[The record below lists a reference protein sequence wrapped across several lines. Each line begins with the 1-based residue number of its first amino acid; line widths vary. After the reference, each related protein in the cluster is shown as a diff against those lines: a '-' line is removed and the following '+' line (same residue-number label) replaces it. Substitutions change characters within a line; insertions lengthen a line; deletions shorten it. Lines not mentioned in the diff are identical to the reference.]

1 MARLEKTHG
10 FTVKGWMRL
19 ELDLSGWDLVIYAM
33 IHQFT
38 VRTGSYTGGIPYI
51 MAFTGLTRN
60 TVRKH
65 LRMLVTKGLIV
76 PSGLN
81 YIARARGSKIDPL
94 QGSKTHPEEGQKLT
108 QGGSKI
114 DTEGVKIC
122 ADGGQKLT
130 PDSNRTKIEHKEK
143 RMANAKHPSVEE
155 VCAFV
160 STDDMGFADPEGFAL
175 DYVRYNTDRD
185 WIGNNGKP
193 IRNWKNHIRNN
204 CRWAKDKTFPKPSA
218 PNPTTP
224 QFTKPITMSLR

>member
-1 MARLEKTHG
+1 
-10 FTVKGWMRL
+10 
-19 ELDLSGWDLVIYAM
+19 
-33 IHQFT
+33 
-38 VRTGSYTGGIPYI
+38 
-51 MAFTGLTRN
+51 
-60 TVRKH
+60 
-65 LRMLVTKGLIV
+65 
-76 PSGLN
+76 
-81 YIARARGSKIDPL
+81 
-94 QGSKTHPEEGQKLT
+94 
-108 QGGSKI
+108 
-114 DTEGVKIC
+114 
-122 ADGGQKLT
+122 
-130 PDSNRTKIEHKEK
+130 
-143 RMANAKHPSVEE
+143 MANAKHPSVEE